1 MKVHMIKIEMLCEL
15 IGLKTVFVMDLFEL
29 IFN

>member
-1 MKVHMIKIEMLCEL
+1 MKVHMIKIEILREL
-15 IGLKTVFVMDLFEL
+15 TRLKTVFVMDLFEL